1 LIDFRYHALSLVAV
15 FLALGIGIVLG
26 VTIGDSLVSDADQN
40 LRDSLRDDVTDAR
53 ADLRAEQDIGA
64 KRDEVIDETS
74 QTVAEGRLRGVSVG
88 VIAIGELPGE
98 IADSVEEAIDMSG
111 GDLERTAVLDP
122 PDSPSARSPRRQER
136 LGRRI
141 GRLVERGGA
150 APALREGE
158 PRRFS
163 GGYRGPVEAVVVYR
177 DAPPEADDE
186 DAARDLELR
195 EAFEAGLF
203 KALRDNV
210 VGVEATD
217 TDPSQIGWYDDQ
229 VIASVDN
236 TNLPAGRLAL
246 VLVLEEAAL
255 AEITGER
262 PEGSYGY
269 KDTADRAL
277 PDLSD

>member
-1 LIDFRYHALSLVAV
+1 MVDFRYHALSLVAV

-26 VTIGDSLVSDADQN
+26 VTVGDSLVSDADRN
-40 LRDSLRDDVTDAR
+40 LRDSLRDDVTEAR
-53 ADLRAEQDIGA
+53 QQVGDEQELGA
-64 KRDEVIDETS
+64 KRDEVIDAAS
-74 QTVAEGRLRGVSVG
+74 QTVADGRLRGISIG
-88 VIAIGELPGE
+88 VIAIGEQPGE

-122 PDSPSARSPRRQER
+122 PDAPQARSARRQRRI
-136 LGRRI
+136 GRRI

-150 APALREGE
+150 SPALREGE

-163 GGYRGPVEAVVVYR
+163 GSYRGPVEAVVVYR
-177 DAPPEADDE
+177 EPPADADDE
-186 DAARDLELR
+186 EAARDLELR
-195 EAFEAGLF
+195 EAFEDGLF
-203 KALRDNV
+203 EGLRDNV

-236 TNLPAGRLAL
+236 IDVPAGRLAL
-246 VLVLEEAAL
+246 VLVLQEAAL
-255 AEITGER
+255 AQFTGER

-269 KDTADRAL
+269 KDSADRAL